1 MSDKDLDDR
10 FKSIIKTFEPK
21 TLFRIEE
28 FEYKKRKQPDITT
41 IHEQIMKM
49 DNAII
54 DSDVIESVLKEF

>member
-1 MSDKDLDDR
+1 MSDKDLDDC

-21 TLFRIEE
+21 TLFRIDEI
-28 FEYKKRKQPDITT
+28 EYKKRKQPDITT